1 MLAVVPSPFRNWGL
15 GIVFVWLYTALS
27 RRFGRVSPPF
37 IVFMYYNSIGL
48 LGFQEFYK
56 IFANSLQNEAKPAS
70 ALGRINFYVHDLQ
83 TRTRHQPAPAW
94 RG

>member
-37 IVFMYYNSIGL
+37 IVFMYYNSIGF

-56 IFANSLQNEAKPAS
+56 IFAIRSKVTAI
-70 ALGRINFYVHDLQ
+70 R
-83 TRTRHQPAPAW
+83 
-94 RG
+94 